1 MLTDALRILVNNLFK
16 ASFYEKRKKTI
27 RGCLVHV
34 FKQPFLIFEQHY
46 MYFHTFLPTHIF
58 IHVFKQQF
66 LVFKYMYQIPLNILT
81 VFFIYHKSYVK
92 TFLK

>member
-1 MLTDALRILVNNLFK
+1 MPLEYWLTIYLKQVFMRK
-16 ASFYEKRKKTI
+16 EKKTI

-34 FKQPFLIFEQHY
+34 FKQPFLIFEQY
-46 MYFHTFLPTHIF
+46 YIYFHTLSQTRIF

-66 LVFKYMYQIPLNILT
+66 LVFKYMYQTPLNILT
-81 VFFIYHKSYVK
+81 VFFISHKSYVK